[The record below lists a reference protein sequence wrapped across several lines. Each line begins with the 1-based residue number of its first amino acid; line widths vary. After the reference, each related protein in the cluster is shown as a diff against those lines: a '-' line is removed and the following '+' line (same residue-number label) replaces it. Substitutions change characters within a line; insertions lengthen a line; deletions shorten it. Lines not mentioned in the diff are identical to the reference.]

1 MIDGTYTFTAILQDA
16 GGATETC
23 PFDLVINRVFCYTYT
38 YQSSTNGANL
48 GQLGYTDCAGDGTAL
63 TPVIINDGSLYS
75 ICARD
80 TTVTQN
86 GLDTVF
92 TQQPT
97 SYVSLCNPT
106 PS

>member
-1 MIDGTYTFTAILQDA
+1 MIDGTYTFASILQDS
-16 GGATETC
+16 GGAIKLG
-23 PFDLVINRVFCYTYT
+23 PFELVIDRVFCYTYT

-48 GQLGYTDCAGDGTAL
+48 GQLSYTDCAGDGTAL

-80 TTVTQN
+80 TSVTQA